1 MDDSTKDRAKE
12 KARAMVEHIGYP
24 SGKWKRNGFVLH

>member
-24 SGKWKRNGFVLH
+24 SGK